1 MKENATNAAQ
11 PTIYTS
17 TIFSEA
23 ADENKARNTVVGAIY
38 AGNIIIYLMPGYTLT
53 KNLI

>member
-1 MKENATNAAQ
+1 MSENVTDAAQ

-17 TIFSEA
+17 TIFTEA
-23 ADENKARNTVVGAIY
+23 ADENKARNTVAGAIY
-38 AGNIIIYLMPGYTLT
+38 AGNIIIYLMPGYTST